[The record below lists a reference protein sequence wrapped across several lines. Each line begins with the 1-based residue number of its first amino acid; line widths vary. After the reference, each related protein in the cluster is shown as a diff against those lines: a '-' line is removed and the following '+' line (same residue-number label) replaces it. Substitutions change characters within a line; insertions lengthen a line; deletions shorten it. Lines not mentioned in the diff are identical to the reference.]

1 MACLYVT
8 VLLKSV
14 PCGSSPRLASRA
26 RRMVTPSTMPSTS
39 AYKPFQVEFWLLGK
53 QFVVTEAEHAG
64 GRAELGKLIP
74 PRLVLPMKYCNVFC
88 EFCWP
93 SSRTKSAQV

>member
-1 MACLYVT
+1 
-8 VLLKSV
+8 
-14 PCGSSPRLASRA
+14 
-26 RRMVTPSTMPSTS
+26 MVTPSTMPSTS